1 MFGFESSVIAEYW
14 PLFVHGA
21 WTTVQVTIICVCL
34 GMCLGTLLG
43 MGRLAQARYNPL
55 KGFLHYCVRWPITVY
70 VSFFRGTP
78 LFVQIFLMY
87 FAVLP
92 VFIHPV
98 DGLLISGQLARDIR
112 SNYGAML
119 AGVCAITLNSGAY
132 MCEIFRAGIQ
142 SLDKGQ
148 MEGGQAIGMSYLQI
162 MLHVIIPQ
170 AFRNLIPQIGNT
182 YVSAIKDTSVLNV
195 IAVTELYFTART
207 VTGTYYKFFETYCIV
222 SVIYFVC
229 TFVISRLLKLL
240 EKFMAGSSN
249 YELITES
256 EEEVSK

>member
-55 KGFLHYCVRWPITVY
+55 KGFLQYCVRWPITVY

-148 MEGGQAIGMSYLQI
+148 MEAARSLGMSYMQA
-162 MLHVIIPQ
+162 MRTIILPQ
-170 AFRNLIPQIGNT
+170 AFRRMLP
-182 YVSAIKDTSVLNV
+182 AL
-195 IAVTELYFTART
+195 
-207 VTGTYYKFFETYCIV
+207 GTTP
-222 SVIYFVC
+222 
-229 TFVISRLLKLL
+229 LL
-240 EKFMAGSSN
+240 S
-249 YELITES
+249 
-256 EEEVSK
+256 

>member
-148 MEGGQAIGMSYLQI
+148 MKLPA
-162 MLHVIIPQ
+162 
-170 AFRNLIPQIGNT
+170 R
-182 YVSAIKDTSVLNV
+182 SACPTCRPCVRSSCRRPS
-195 IAVTELYFTART
+195 AACCPHSATTP
-207 VTGTYYKFFETYCIV
+207 
-222 SVIYFVC
+222 
-229 TFVISRLLKLL
+229 LL
-240 EKFMAGSSN
+240 S
-249 YELITES
+249 
-256 EEEVSK
+256 

>member
-142 SLDKGQ
+142 SPAAGLPPH
-148 MEGGQAIGMSYLQI
+148 A
-162 MLHVIIPQ
+162 
-170 AFRNLIPQIGNT
+170 
-182 YVSAIKDTSVLNV
+182 
-195 IAVTELYFTART
+195 ART
-207 VTGTYYKFFETYCIV
+207 RQQRHCYPEGFLAHLRHRPGRTRLRRPYCRGRFGPLLGTLHHHFLRV
-222 SVIYFVC
+222 LGDDAAP
-229 TFVISRLLKLL
+229 RL
-240 EKFMAGSSN
+240 GHPQ
-249 YELITES
+249 T
-256 EEEVSK
+256 

>member
-55 KGFLHYCVRWPITVY
+55 KGFLQSCVLWPITVY

-98 DGLLISGQLARDIR
+98 DGLLISDCT
-112 SNYGAML
+112 
-119 AGVCAITLNSGAY
+119 VPTLW
-132 MCEIFRAGIQ
+132 
-142 SLDKGQ
+142 
-148 MEGGQAIGMSYLQI
+148 
-162 MLHVIIPQ
+162 
-170 AFRNLIPQIGNT
+170 
-182 YVSAIKDTSVLNV
+182 
-195 IAVTELYFTART
+195 
-207 VTGTYYKFFETYCIV
+207 
-222 SVIYFVC
+222 
-229 TFVISRLLKLL
+229 SR
-240 EKFMAGSSN
+240 MPS
-249 YELITES
+249 
-256 EEEVSK
+256 